1 MSEEDRIETIQ
12 IILIQVLDLINF
24 LQFIYVF
31 VKVLFVV
38 IYIPSER
45 TDL

>member
-24 LQFIYVF
+24 LHFYLCVREGF
-31 VKVLFVV
+31 FVV
-38 IYIPSER
+38 NYIKSEK
-45 TDL
+45 